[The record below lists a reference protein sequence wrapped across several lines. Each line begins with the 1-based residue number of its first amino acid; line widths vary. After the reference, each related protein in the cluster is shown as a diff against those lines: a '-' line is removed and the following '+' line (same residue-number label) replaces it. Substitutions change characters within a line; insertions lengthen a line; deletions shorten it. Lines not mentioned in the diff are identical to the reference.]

1 MLRPYKNKCT
11 RIKKAAGLNYRAA
24 QKIDLAEMGRSML
37 RPYKNKCARIRRR
50 PLLNYRAANKKLI
63 LPRWGAA
70 CCAPTKTNA
79 PGSEGGRYNCKHTRV
94 LTARQLRGVWINAQN
109 LLRL

>member
-37 RPYKNKCARIRRR
+37 RPYKNKCARIKKAAAFELSRR
-50 PLLNYRAANKKLI
+50 
-63 LPRWGAA
+63 
-70 CCAPTKTNA
+70 
-79 PGSEGGRYNCKHTRV
+79 E
-94 LTARQLRGVWINAQN
+94 
-109 LLRL
+109 